1 MDISSLTTF
10 GQTVING
17 LAVGAVYSALAMALA
32 VVYRGTRVVNFA
44 QADIA
49 MVVTFVFWFAMR
61 GGLPWYVALMAS
73 LAAAVL
79 MGLFIERLILR
90 KLVGEPLFT
99 VVMATIG
106 LSTILQGLSGMV
118 WGHDTYRLPDL
129 FTGSFTFWG
138 MSLLKTHLF
147 SMIVASAML
156 VVLMV
161 FLSRSRTGLAMRATS
176 SDQDTAQLMGI
187 RINSISALIWIIAC
201 LISVGAGL
209 ALAYSQF
216 LSLATGGFILKIFPA
231 IILGGLESL
240 GGVFIGGLIIGLC
253 VSFAGTYMGGLFG
266 GASSEI
272 VSYLLTFLI
281 LMIKPYGLFGA
292 RQIERV

>member
-1 MDISSLTTF
+1 MDNSPLIVF
-10 GQTVING
+10 VQTAANG

-49 MVVTFVFWFAMR
+49 MVLTFIFWFVMIK
-61 GGLPWYVALMAS
+61 GLPWYVALAAS
-73 LAAAVL
+73 LAGAVL
-79 MGLFIERLILR
+79 MGALIERLILR
-90 KLVGEPLFT
+90 RLVGEPLFT

-106 LSTILQGLSGMV
+106 LSTILQGLAGIV
-118 WGHDTYRLPDL
+118 WGHETYRLPDI
-129 FTGSFTFWG
+129 FSGTFSFG
-138 MSLLKTHLF
+138 GISLLKTHLF
-147 SMIVASAML
+147 SMLISSAML
-156 VVLMV
+156 ALLAI
-161 FLSRSRTGLAMRATS
+161 FLSRSRTGLAMRAAS

-187 RINSISALIWIIAC
+187 RINRVSALVWIIAS

-209 ALAYSQF
+209 ALGYSQF
-216 LSLATGGFILKIFPA
+216 LSLALGGFILKIFPA
-231 IILGGLESL
+231 IILGGLDSL
-240 GGVFIGGLIIGLC
+240 GGVFIGGLVIGLC
-253 VSFAGTYMGGLFG
+253 VSFAGTYLGGLFG

-281 LMIKPYGLFGA
+281 LMIKPYGLFGS